1 MTKEEKVR
9 LLIEKQGIPIILGDS
24 LSSLSVARGW
34 TYDDLKLYQEVH
46 GETKVSAED
55 FGFTKEKLNIKE
67 KS

>member
-34 TYDDLKLYQEVH
+34 TYDDLELYQELH
-46 GETKVSAED
+46 GETKITAED
-55 FGFTKEKLNIKE
+55 FGFNINDCNA
-67 KS
+67 